1 MNAEIARHVNTMPD
15 TAGNSG
21 PSSVEYEVAYQA
33 RVVMDRIR
41 FAIRVTDQSS
51 PNSDQLRQAGIQLLD
66 AFDRLDQIDRRFQ
79 KRLKPKGRGQMG
91 TSGEQ
96 Q

>member
-1 MNAEIARHVNTMPD
+1 MNAEIARLNTMPD
-15 TAGNSG
+15 SAGNSG
-21 PSSVEYEVAYQA
+21 PSSVEFEVAYQA

-79 KRLKPKGRGQMG
+79 KRMKPKGRGHMG